1 MQRRTKKD
9 LELLAG
15 ETLLDYFIRHTLTEK
30 DERNIVQVLAH
41 MNGLVFS
48 HTERKRKEIEAF
60 GDYFL
65 SNGLEEYSRDERIK
79 YFGEDDAY
87 ILNIYYKLFE
97 EEERKRILEEIRDIS
112 LEQRYEA
119 MTLTDAIFRIKE
131 GKIVTLSTLDGPVTF
146 NYNKNNTKNTEIL
159 KNELFIYMAYA
170 IKLGK
175 AGIVV
180 RILKKSKALLL
191 GIKIEDKKWRPLPV
205 YEFLE
210 DYEDGLDLS
219 VMYTEIT
226 RKYE

>member
-30 DERNIVQVLAH
+30 TERNVVQVLAH

-48 HTERKRKEIEAF
+48 QTERKRKEIEDF

-65 SNGLEEYSRDERIK
+65 SNGLEEYSRDERIN
-79 YFGEDDAY
+79 YFGEEDAY

-97 EEERKRILEEIRDIS
+97 EQERKRILEEIEDIN
-112 LEQRYEA
+112 LQQRYEA
-119 MTLTDAIFRIKE
+119 MTLVDKVFRIKDD
-131 GKIVTLSTLDGPVTF
+131 KTVTLSTLDGPVIF
-146 NYNKNNTKNTEIL
+146 NYYKNDAKNTEIL
-159 KNELFIYMAYA
+159 KQEFFNYIAYA
-170 IKLGK
+170 IKLQS

-180 RILKKSKALLL
+180 RIKKKPKDLLF
-191 GIKIEDKKWRPLPV
+191 GIRINNGKWEPLPV
-205 YEFLE
+205 YEFIE
-210 DYEDGLDLS
+210 KYEDGLDLS

-226 RKYE
+226 RKCE